1 MRVTMWFAVL
11 LSVSVGMLA
20 QSNQSH
26 SQGNSQGQEKIEKVK
41 PHGVRP
47 DDAFCNPGG
56 MTATTGLPSSG
67 GTWNAVWTFTIVQDC
82 GSPILQSTVSWITPN
97 VGATTCSPNPEPLDV
112 LITCTTP
119 YVVTSNSGDTRS
131 GSLYVSFGSSG
142 EDGPATI
149 TQYGPV
155 ETLTVGVNGGG
166 RVTSS
171 PTGISC
177 PSTCSVGVYYG
188 NTMTLTASP
197 NTGYSFTGWSGACT
211 GTGSCALQ
219 MTSAKSVTATFTAI
233 PEALTATVSGSGTVT
248 STPGGI
254 ACPSVCT
261 ASFGYGTAVN
271 LTASATNGYVFTG
284 WGGAC
289 SGTGT
294 CAVTMTSAKSVT
306 ATFTAPQTL
315 TVTVTGTGTVTST
328 PGGIACPS
336 TCTASF
342 TDKSSVSLTA
352 TAGSGYAFSG
362 WSGACSGSGACTVTM
377 NGAESVTATFVPL
390 ETLTVSVSGNGTVT
404 STPGGISCGS
414 SCTATFAQGTTVKLT
429 AAAAAGYKFTGWS
442 GACTGTGTCAVA
454 MSAGES
460 VSAMFSLEPPQTLT
474 VTVTGTGT
482 VTSTPAGISCPGTC
496 SGAFPYGTVVSL
508 TAEAGSGYSFTGW
521 SGACSGTGSCTVTMN
536 AAETASATFTAEPT
550 LSVTVTGGGTVTSSP
565 AGISCP
571 GTCSALFSKGT
582 IVDLSAAPSNGYT
595 LSDWSGACSGSG
607 SCAVTMNSA
616 ESITATFD
624 ELVISTA
631 AGDGTEGFSGDGGA
645 ATSAELN
652 YPEDLAL
659 DSAGNFYI
667 ADSSNERIRKV
678 TVSTGDISTVAGD
691 GAEGFSGDGGPATSA
706 SLRCPFGVTL
716 DSAGNI
722 YIADTCNWRIRA
734 VNTGTKAVTLL
745 GIEIQPGDIETVA
758 GSSTGG
764 YSGDGGPATDAQL
777 MGPSGVAVDGAGNL
791 YIADSDNYRIRKVSA
806 STGIITTVAGDG
818 TEGYNGDGIAATSAE
833 LGQPGGVAL
842 DSSGNIYIADTWNY
856 RVRVVN
862 TGATAITVAG
872 VLIQPG
878 DIATIAGNGT
888 AGYNGDEIAATSAE
902 LDVPDRVALDSLG
915 NIFISDAQNQRVRR
929 VIASTGIITTV
940 AGDGTAGYSGDG
952 GSAIAA
958 ELHSPGGVK
967 MDSNGNLYIADI
979 VNARVRVV
987 KP

>member
-1 MRVTMWFAVL
+1 
-11 LSVSVGMLA
+11 
-20 QSNQSH
+20 
-26 SQGNSQGQEKIEKVK
+26 
-41 PHGVRP
+41 
-47 DDAFCNPGG
+47 
-56 MTATTGLPSSG
+56 
-67 GTWNAVWTFTIVQDC
+67 
-82 GSPILQSTVSWITPN
+82 
-97 VGATTCSPNPEPLDV
+97 
-112 LITCTTP
+112 
-119 YVVTSNSGDTRS
+119 
-131 GSLYVSFGSSG
+131 
-142 EDGPATI
+142 
-149 TQYGPV
+149 
-155 ETLTVGVNGGG
+155 
-166 RVTSS
+166 
-171 PTGISC
+171 
-177 PSTCSVGVYYG
+177 
-188 NTMTLTASP
+188 
-197 NTGYSFTGWSGACT
+197 
-211 GTGSCALQ
+211 
-219 MTSAKSVTATFTAI
+219 
-233 PEALTATVSGSGTVT
+233 
-248 STPGGI
+248 
-254 ACPSVCT
+254 
-261 ASFGYGTAVN
+261 
-271 LTASATNGYVFTG
+271 
-284 WGGAC
+284 
-289 SGTGT
+289 
-294 CAVTMTSAKSVT
+294 
-306 ATFTAPQTL
+306 
-315 TVTVTGTGTVTST
+315 
-328 PGGIACPS
+328 
-336 TCTASF
+336 
-342 TDKSSVSLTA
+342 
-352 TAGSGYAFSG
+352 
-362 WSGACSGSGACTVTM
+362 
-377 NGAESVTATFVPL
+377 
-390 ETLTVSVSGNGTVT
+390 
-404 STPGGISCGS
+404 
-414 SCTATFAQGTTVKLT
+414 
-429 AAAAAGYKFTGWS
+429 
-442 GACTGTGTCAVA
+442 
-454 MSAGES
+454 
-460 VSAMFSLEPPQTLT
+460 
-474 VTVTGTGT
+474 
-482 VTSTPAGISCPGTC
+482 
-496 SGAFPYGTVVSL
+496 
-508 TAEAGSGYSFTGW
+508 
-521 SGACSGTGSCTVTMN
+521 
-536 AAETASATFTAEPT
+536 
-550 LSVTVTGGGTVTSSP
+550 
-565 AGISCP
+565 
-571 GTCSALFSKGT
+571 
-582 IVDLSAAPSNGYT
+582 
-595 LSDWSGACSGSG
+595 
-607 SCAVTMNSA
+607 MNSA

-758 GSSTGG
+758 GSST
-764 YSGDGGPATDAQL
+764 
-777 MGPSGVAVDGAGNL
+777 GVAVDGAGNL